1 MSPGPELT
9 LFNGAEALVGALRIR
24 PKVGFVEW
32 AGREIRNG
40 DGTRFR
46 FLPYQLVPASGLF
59 DPRITSTSLR
69 WFTGAGKTYL
79 FAIGMGY
86 AVTQLKMECGT
97 MFPAEKQS
105 ARWFEKKLM
114 PVLRA
119 TAAVR
124 SIRML
129 KDNTLDKSWENGA
142 SIEGSGANSGGGLR
156 TLELDLMNSEEIDAI
171 KQDAGD
177 EGDKLAPVRGPRAR
191 KAEAVYLALL
201 LPEREGL
208 QQHRCRAGAGRPM
221 QLALRVPEV
230 RPGVGLPHRPHR
242 LPPPGSRRRP
252 RPSAR
257 YAPGPSPTPTARR
270 AAPRPAT
277 GSTATGSWSRG
288 ATSRMRN
295 TAQPRVPPRLH
306 GLRRPAPRQPAQ
318 LPAPGRRQ
326 AREDR
331 GGEEQGEGAPRIRQ
345 HDGRRVLRGVR
356 RAEGRADRARRPP
369 RGLPPGRD
377 APRRRAAADVG
388 CRREQG
394 LHLSRD
400 RRRGEN
406 GEEWGIAYETI
417 HGSWMEP
424 KTWRQLSKFVF
435 QTFDHPLGIKL
446 RARKGCLDTRYQTST
461 ARKWCKA
468 NRGKGAVAVTGSN
481 QLGVPL
487 LNGKRKDPETLVP
500 VWSIG
505 THEAKDL
512 IYQHVEVERD
522 TESEDGEF
530 PHGYMHWPKVECYR
544 ERYFDGL
551 LSEDSAMKKGAG
563 GEFHRFFFHPPGA
576 PRNEPLDCRVYARAA
591 RALMKP
597 NFAAIRAN
605 LERRAEEG
613 KNPKPKQRGNWRAGR
628 KPYIRPRKN
637 WL

>member
-32 AGREIRNG
+32 AQREIRNG

-86 AVTQLKMECGT
+86 AVTQLKLECGT

-105 ARWFEKKLM
+105 GRWFEKKLM

-124 SIRML
+124 SVRMT
-129 KDNTLDKSWENGA
+129 KDNTLDKAWENGA

-177 EGDKLAPVRGPRAR
+177 EGDKLAQFEGRGRGRPRQYIWRSSYPSVRGQSNIDAELEQSDLCNWHFECPRCGKPSVFHTDHIVYPAGEPEMAEVECPLCAGTFPDADR
-191 KAEAVYLALL
+191 KASSDETGHWLDRDGKLVEQGDIPAEKYGRNRGFHLGCMAYVGPHHANRRSFLHQVAAKLEKIEAAKNKEKARRVFVNTMDAESFEESVELKAEPTALVARREDYRPSEMLPDGVLL
-201 LPEREGL
+201 LTWG
-208 QQHRCRAGAGRPM
+208 
-221 QLALRVPEV
+221 
-230 RPGVGLPHRPHR
+230 
-242 LPPPGSRRRP
+242 
-252 RPSAR
+252 
-257 YAPGPSPTPTARR
+257 
-270 AAPRPAT
+270 
-277 GSTATGSWSRG
+277 
-288 ATSRMRN
+288 
-295 TAQPRVPPRLH
+295 
-306 GLRRPAPRQPAQ
+306 
-318 LPAPGRRQ
+318 
-326 AREDR
+326 
-331 GGEEQGEGAPRIRQ
+331 
-345 HDGRRVLRGVR
+345 
-356 RAEGRADRARRPP
+356 
-369 RGLPPGRD
+369 
-377 APRRRAAADVG
+377 ADVNKDFISAEIVG
-388 CRREQG
+388 A
-394 LHLSRD
+394 
-400 RRRGEN
+400 GEN
-406 GEEWGIAYETI
+406 GEEWGIAYETV

-435 QTFDHPLGIKL
+435 QIFDHPLGIKL

-487 LNGKRKDPETLVP
+487 LNGKRKDPETRIP

-505 THEAKDL
+505 THEAKDQ
-512 IYQHVEVERD
+512 IYQHVEIEHD
-522 TESEDGEF
+522 LESDEGF
-530 PHGYMHWPKVECYR
+530 PHGYMHWPKIECYR

-551 LSEDSAMKKGAG
+551 LAEDSAMKKGAG
-563 GEFHRFFFHPPGA
+563 GEFHRFFFRPPGA

-591 RALMKP
+591 RAILKP
-597 NFAAIRAN
+597 NFTAIRAN
-605 LERRAEEG
+605 LERRAAEG
-613 KNPKPKQRGNWRAGR
+613 DEPKPQPQSSWRSGR
-628 KPYIRPRKN
+628 KPYIIRPRKN